1 MTGKNRSTSDSIG
14 FNRISFYGLYSP
26 FLFMYLNAMH
36 RGFSDIHVW
45 IYSSWVWHTTL
56 FFFLALT
63 FSHDLSFYGLK
74 FGWALQLHVKNFFF
88 LFLLAFFKRKD
99 DTPKHIKMDPFY
111 TMNYVK
117 IYFVLVR

>member
-1 MTGKNRSTSDSIG
+1 MTGKIDQLQIRLDSIG
-14 FNRISFYGLYSP
+14 LVFMDYSP

-74 FGWALQLHVKNFFF
+74 FGCALQLHVKKKYFFF
-88 LFLLAFFKRKD
+88 ACIF
-99 DTPKHIKMDPFY
+99 
-111 TMNYVK
+111 
-117 IYFVLVR
+117 

>member
-1 MTGKNRSTSDSIG
+1 MPCTGDFQTFMFG
-14 FNRISFYGLYSP
+14 FIR
-26 FLFMYLNAMH
+26 A
-36 RGFSDIHVW
+36 GFGIP
-45 IYSSWVWHTTL
+45 L

-74 FGWALQLHVKNFFF
+74 FGWALHLHVEKIIF
-88 LFLLAFFKRKD
+88 FLLAFFKRKD